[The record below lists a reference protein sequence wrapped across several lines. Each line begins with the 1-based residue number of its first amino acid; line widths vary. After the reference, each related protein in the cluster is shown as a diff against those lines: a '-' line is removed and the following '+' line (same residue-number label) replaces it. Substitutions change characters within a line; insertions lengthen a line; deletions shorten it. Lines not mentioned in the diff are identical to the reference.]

1 MTHPLVLALEE
12 AFQEVRDKDWTL
24 GERLRFIAD
33 TVRAKGP
40 DFMIAVDAFVRRLE
54 LARAGASAPQVGDRM
69 PGFTLPDQDGRLV
82 SLEEL
87 LAGGPVV
94 LAFHRGHWCPYCRL
108 NLVGL
113 AELQDRI
120 APARIVAISAETQR
134 YTREIRGESGA
145 RFPVLTDTG
154 VGYAL
159 SLNLAVIV
167 DEGMAKMIG
176 GAGWDVPAYQ
186 GGSDWVLPI
195 PAVFVIN
202 EDGIIAAR
210 HVDPDYRRRMELDAL
225 LGSVERLRDLA
236 SPVGRADQVEKRAS
250 LA

>member
-1 MTHPLVLALEE
+1 MTHPLVTALDE
-12 AFQEVRDKDWTL
+12 AFQQVRDKDWTL
-24 GERLRFIAD
+24 GERLRFVAD

-40 DFMIAVDAFVRRLE
+40 DFMVEVDAFVRRLE
-54 LARAGASAPQVGDRM
+54 LAGAGTGAPQVGERM
-69 PGFTLPDQDGRLV
+69 PGFTLPDQDGHFL

-87 LAGGPVV
+87 LYEGPVV

-134 YTREIRGESGA
+134 YTQAIRAESGA

-154 VGYAL
+154 AGYAL

-167 DEGMAKMIG
+167 DDRMAQMIA
-176 GAGWDVPAYQ
+176 GAGWNIPAYQ
-186 GGSDWVLPI
+186 GHSDWVLPI
-195 PAVFVIN
+195 PAVFVVDR
-202 EDGIIAAR
+202 DGRIVDR

-225 LGSVERLRDLA
+225 LRSVDRLRDGTA
-236 SPVGRADQVEKRAS
+236 PVGRANQIEERAS